1 MNLSAVSSL
10 VSTDNQSST
19 DEIFTNDIAFVGIC
33 RHLQV
38 EDWYAVDYDGTL
50 YCDGILYPGEVV
62 ISSSRYWCPGW
73 QQSICNGASWAKL
86 EVADTQGCNLSPNKN
101 MVLKIEKSAN

>member
-1 MNLSAVSSL
+1 MRMHFIKHKFEL
-10 VSTDNQSST
+10 VCCLLSTDNLSST
-19 DEIFTNDIAFVGIC
+19 DEISTNDTAFVGIC

-62 ISSSRYWCPGW
+62 HVHVHVLVPG
-73 QQSICNGASWAKL
+73 
-86 EVADTQGCNLSPNKN
+86 
-101 MVLKIEKSAN
+101 

>member
-1 MNLSAVSSL
+1 MHFIKHLNNEL
-10 VSTDNQSST
+10 VCCLLSTDNQSST
-19 DEIFTNDIAFVGIC
+19 DEISTNDNVAFVGIY

-62 ISSSRYWCPGW
+62 GIGAQDDNKVFVMEPAGQNCKWLTPRDAIYHLKRTWCSR
-73 QQSICNGASWAKL
+73 
-86 EVADTQGCNLSPNKN
+86 
-101 MVLKIEKSAN
+101 